1 MLGESVTMRK
11 LNGRV
16 VIKNRP
22 RRKVVADPTEK
33 QLVVFRKF
41 KEAAQWAKK
50 QIAKPDVDALYA
62 ARVTDK
68 VKSAFL
74 VAVTDY
80 LTAPTVESIDASQYN
95 GAIGDAITAKVV
107 DDFMVTKVTVIITD
121 PTGKILEQG
130 QATQDPDMEFLW
142 SYAATVANSAV
153 AGTTVSVTGQD
164 RARNQTV
171 LEKVL

>member
-1 MLGESVTMRK
+1 MRSSAVSCETKKVSFMNPLKNPTEISGMLGESVTMRK

-68 VKSAFL
+68 VKS
-74 VAVTDY
+74 
-80 LTAPTVESIDASQYN
+80 
-95 GAIGDAITAKVV
+95 
-107 DDFMVTKVTVIITD
+107 D
-121 PTGKILEQG
+121 PS
-130 QATQDPDMEFLW
+130 PSSF
-142 SYAATVANSAV
+142 
-153 AGTTVSVTGQD
+153 
-164 RARNQTV
+164 
-171 LEKVL
+171 